1 MAVTLVKELFT
12 NTPAENVI
20 GVTVSGWVR
29 TMRESKTFAFVEL
42 NDGRV
47 LVSFKVNN
55 PAYLT
60 YGKSYTLYL
69 DITPKGNAENAQPT
83 SLKLTVKTFK

>member
-1 MAVTLVKELFT
+1 MAHYLVKQLFT
-12 NTPAENVI
+12 EMPASDIAGLKVN
-20 GVTVSGWVR
+20 GWVR
-29 TMRESKTFAFVEL
+29 TIRESKAFAFVEL

-60 YGKSYTLYL
+60 YGKSYTVYL
-69 DITPKGNAENAQPT
+69 DILPEGNAANAKPT
-83 SLKLTVKTFK
+83 SVKLTVKTFK